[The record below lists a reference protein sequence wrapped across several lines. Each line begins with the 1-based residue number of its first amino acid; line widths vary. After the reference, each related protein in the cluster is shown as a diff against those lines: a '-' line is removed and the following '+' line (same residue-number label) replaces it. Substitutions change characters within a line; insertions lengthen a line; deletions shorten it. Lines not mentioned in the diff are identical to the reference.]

1 MHLDVIDLRRFYYR
15 TPLGRATQRSLQEA
29 IRALWPDVS
38 GETVAG
44 FGFAAPL
51 LRPFLGEA
59 ARVIC
64 LMPAPQGVCRW
75 PPEGPN
81 AAVLTDE
88 THWPLT
94 AGQVDRLIVAHALET
109 SERPGALLEEMH
121 RVLAPEG
128 KAIVIAPNRTGMWA
142 RSDAT
147 PFGHGRPYSASQ
159 LEAALRGHDFAPER
173 TQAALYG
180 PPSHRR
186 YWLKTHRLWEGVGR
200 RFDAQR
206 LGGAVLVEA
215 TRRVYA
221 MPRSG
226 LKEKSLSPLEV
237 LEGLAK
243 PGGVRPAAGGGARPA
258 GRAQGGERP
267 ALRAL
272 IGGRGAQNSR
282 PMPQDAPLHP
292 PEPTP
297 TER

>member
-29 IRALWPDVS
+29 IRALWPDVK
-38 GETVAG
+38 GETVVG
-44 FGFAAPL
+44 FGFPAPFLRPL
-51 LRPFLGEA
+51 LKDA

-81 AAVLTDE
+81 VSVLTDE
-88 THWPLT
+88 THWPLN
-94 AGQVDRLIVAHALET
+94 AGAADKLLVAHGVEN
-109 SERPGALLEEMH
+109 SERPGALLEEMR

-128 KAIVIAPNRTGMWA
+128 RALVIAPNRTGMWA

-159 LEAALRGHDFAPER
+159 LEGLLRAHDFAPER
-173 TQAALYG
+173 TEAALYG

-200 RFDAQR
+200 RLDAQR
-206 LGGAVLVEA
+206 LGGAVIVEA
-215 TRRVYA
+215 TRRIYA
-221 MPRSG
+221 APRSG

-237 LEGLAK
+237 LEGLTR
-243 PGGVRPAAGGGARPA
+243 PGAVRPAGGGST
-258 GRAQGGERP
+258 GRESA
-267 ALRAL
+267 
-272 IGGRGAQNSR
+272 SR
-282 PMPQDAPLHP
+282 
-292 PEPTP
+292 
-297 TER
+297 